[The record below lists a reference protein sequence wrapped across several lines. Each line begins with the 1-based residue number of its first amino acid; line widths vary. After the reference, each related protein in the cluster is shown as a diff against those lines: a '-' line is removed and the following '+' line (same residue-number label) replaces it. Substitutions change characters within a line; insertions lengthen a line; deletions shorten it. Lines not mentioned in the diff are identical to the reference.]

1 MSAVCFFRHLPCLCA
16 CRHRIGL
23 ARRCKL
29 VTKRLMLTSLADARH
44 PDAEG
49 FQDTAHVTFEVL
61 AQPGQSFPGSD
72 KATQPVGCF
81 AAHVDRREPASAG
94 KLRQRFGICGVRFVK
109 ARRQDLMCLARVD
122 ACGGQ
127 PQTHQPALQPN
138 SKLHTLTYDPARRQR
153 PVAKLGCH
161 ALGIGRTSPACDS
174 LATPVHNTNRNRFQ
188 RDIRNHPVGT
198 ACRRLPERAKTRA

>member
-1 MSAVCFFRHLPCLCA
+1 MVAEFSA
-16 CRHRIGL
+16 
-23 ARRCKL
+23 
-29 VTKRLMLTSLADARH
+29 LMALADADF

-61 AQPGQSFPGSD
+61 AQPDQSFPGSD

-109 ARRQDLMCLARVD
+109 ARRQDLMGLARVD

-138 SKLHTLTYDPARRQR
+138 
-153 PVAKLGCH
+153 
-161 ALGIGRTSPACDS
+161 
-174 LATPVHNTNRNRFQ
+174 
-188 RDIRNHPVGT
+188 
-198 ACRRLPERAKTRA
+198 

>member
-1 MSAVCFFRHLPCLCA
+1 
-16 CRHRIGL
+16 
-23 ARRCKL
+23 
-29 VTKRLMLTSLADARH
+29 MLTSLADARH

-61 AQPGQSFPGSD
+61 AQPDQSFPGSD

-94 KLRQRFGICGVRFVK
+94 KLRQRFGICGVRFFK

-138 SKLHTLTYDPARRQR
+138 
-153 PVAKLGCH
+153 
-161 ALGIGRTSPACDS
+161 
-174 LATPVHNTNRNRFQ
+174 
-188 RDIRNHPVGT
+188 
-198 ACRRLPERAKTRA
+198 